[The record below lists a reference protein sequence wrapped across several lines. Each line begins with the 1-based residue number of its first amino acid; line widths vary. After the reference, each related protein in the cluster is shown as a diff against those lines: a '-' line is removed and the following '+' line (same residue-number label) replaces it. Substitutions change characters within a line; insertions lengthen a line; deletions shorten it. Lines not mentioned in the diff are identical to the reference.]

1 MSWVKVAIICL
12 LLLVVG
18 LFDFVISHKPVNAS
32 RDPLSSPNSD
42 IASSVSTWTLYDRDP
57 NQLWNR
63 LYSALYQR
71 VTSDSKECGYD
82 ELDPLLWWQTKY
94 LLTNPA
100 NRRALAVLDE
110 FLSTHGERV
119 IDDPLKRAILQRDLW
134 AIFDWTTQLQESTPE
149 KLNLQDKLSR
159 VIRRLALSPEE
170 IAKLP
175 NFYQRAIKSK
185 SFAPAYEPNKRDR
198 SFLPP
203 DLFDSTGAYVMLS
216 ARGGS
221 PIALGHVAFFSA
233 RSVFL
238 IFMRLPAGREA
249 TLKYL
254 KSLSEFS
261 KPWLPDP
268 DNPGRV
274 VPNPDLPEFP
284 AGTQLVLIRKMV
296 LIDSNGNL
304 QPTNIIEDIQ
314 IRVHRAIPSEIPG
327 VLNLSRNE
335 AHAALDV
342 FEFKFSRPKLFAN
355 ESGGLRAVVTGEKEF
370 ALFRS
375 HGIDFEQREPLQ
387 ACASCHF
394 QPGVHSMLSRGRM
407 ESGGMQ
413 RVEVMPSWD
422 LNYESNETKWW
433 KGTQYNWGLLQG
445 LWRSQS
451 ETTN

>member
-1 MSWVKVAIICL
+1 MSCARVAIICL
-12 LLLVVG
+12 LFLIVG
-18 LFDFVISHKPVNAS
+18 LGGYKVSYQRAVAYS
-32 RDPLSSPNSD
+32 DPLPPSNSNPAQD
-42 IASSVSTWTLYDRDP
+42 AVAWTLYDRDP
-57 NQLWNR
+57 NHLWNR
-63 LYSALYQR
+63 LYRAFYRR
-71 VTSDSKECGYD
+71 VTNDGKEYGYD
-82 ELDPLLWWQTKY
+82 EMDPLLWWQTKY

-100 NRRALAVLDE
+100 NRQAVATLDE
-110 FLSTHGERV
+110 FLSTTGERA
-119 IDDPLKRAILQRDLW
+119 INDPVKHAILQRDLW
-134 AIFDWTTQLQESTPE
+134 AIFDWTTQSQDKTPE
-149 KLNLQDKLSR
+149 KLKLQEKLSR
-159 VIRRLALSPEE
+159 VIRRLSLSPEE

-175 NFYQRAIKSK
+175 NFYQRAIESK
-185 SFAPAYEPNKRDR
+185 ALAPAYDPNQRDR
-198 SFLPP
+198 PFLPP
-203 DLFDSTGAYVMLS
+203 DLFDPTGAYVMLS

-221 PIALGHVAFFSA
+221 PIAFGHVTFFSG

-238 IFMRLPAGREA
+238 IFMRLPEGREA

-254 KSLSEFS
+254 KSLSEFA

-268 DNPGRV
+268 NNPGRV

-296 LIDSNGNL
+296 LIDSNGNS

-314 IRVHRAIPSEIPG
+314 IRVHRTIPNEIPG
-327 VLNLSRNE
+327 ALNTSRNE
-335 AHAALDV
+335 AHAALDG

-355 ESGGLRAVVTGEKEF
+355 ESGGLRSVVKGEKEF

-433 KGTQYNWGLLQG
+433 KGTQYDWGLLQG
-445 LWRSQS
+445 LWRSSPQA
-451 ETTN
+451 TN

>member
-1 MSWVKVAIICL
+1 MSWVKVAIIFL